1 MRQELISVVVP
12 VYNVE
17 KYLKKC
23 VDSIL
28 NQTYKNLE
36 IFLVDDGSLD
46 NSGSICDE
54 YAKKDKRI
62 IVVHKA
68 NGGLSDA
75 RNVAIDQAT
84 GKYITFIDSDDY
96 VALDMIEFLYRNI
109 KENNAEISTCMY
121 QNFWENQELQLDK
134 LEQPSIN
141 VFDNQQALEL
151 MLYQKNC
158 TTSAWGK
165 LYLTKLFEGIRYP
178 FGKICEDLDTTYL
191 LFAKA
196 KKIVISNCKKYY
208 YLQRQNSIINSKFNE
223 KRMDALD
230 FARKE
235 TSYIESNF
243 NEIIP
248 SAINREFMEA
258 IFVLC
263 QFPFKDQQY
272 QHYYQ
277 SLKDTV
283 KRTRKTVIFDSKS
296 KGTYRLYALLTFL
309 GCKNFIYL
317 LRWVIKRKGV

>member
-1 MRQELISVVVP
+1 MKQELISVVVP

-17 KYLKKC
+17 KYLEKC

-28 NQTYKNLE
+28 NQTYENLE

-46 NSGSICDE
+46 NSGYICDE

-62 IVVHKA
+62 IVIHKA

-96 VALDMIEFLYRNI
+96 VALDMIEFLYHNI
-109 KENNAEISTCMY
+109 KENSAEISTCMY
-121 QNFWENQELQLDK
+121 QNFWENQELLMDK
-134 LEQPSIN
+134 SAQSFTN

-151 MLYQKNC
+151 MLYQKDC

-165 LYLTKLFEGIRYP
+165 LYLTKLFKDIRYP

-191 LFAKA
+191 LFAKV
-196 KKIVISNCKKYY
+196 KRVVISNCKKYY

-223 KRMDALD
+223 KRMDALE

-235 TSYIESNF
+235 TIYIENNF
-243 NEIIP
+243 KEIIP

-258 IFVLC
+258 VFILC

-272 QHYYQ
+272 KYYYQ
-277 SLKDTV
+277 NLKDTI
-283 KRTRKTVIFDSKS
+283 KRTRKTVILDSKS
-296 KGTYRLYALLTFL
+296 KRVYRLYALLTFL

-317 LRWVIKRKGV
+317 LRWAITRKGV